1 MSNKVKK
8 LSGTI
13 AAQASA
19 AGVAGIAVIRVSG
32 EQTKK
37 ITKKIIGEELDHMQ
51 AKRATFFNQEG
62 KKIDDGVALGFFAPN
77 SYTGEDVLEVSC
89 HGSPAIVDEI
99 LKALHDFGAR
109 LAEPGEF
116 TKRAY
121 LNDKID
127 LVQAEAVADLI
138 ESKSIQTARAARRS
152 LEGVFSKKVF
162 TLSDQLT
169 KTRTL
174 VEAALDFPDEELNE
188 TSYKKTLSTKM
199 SKINNAF
206 LSLLK
211 ETRTACRI
219 REGATLAITGEPN
232 VGKSTLMNTLCG
244 HQRAIVSEVPGTTRD
259 TIEETILLDGFSI
272 TIVDTAGIRHTKN
285 TIEKEGIA
293 RAKKAAK
300 NADIVIEM
308 HDANKPDQVRKAS
321 EKNTLL
327 LFNKADLL
335 KTQPENKNKNER
347 VFYVSA
353 KDGSGVDDVV
363 GAIAAFFGD
372 NETHE
377 SGLTARRRHLNN
389 LGDAFGFYKK
399 AKSKIEANKA
409 ADLVAE
415 DLLQAQNTLSEIT
428 GEFSTE
434 DLLGKIFSEFCIG
447 K

>member
-1 MSNKVKK
+1 LSNKVKK

-169 KTRTL
+169 ETRTL

>member
-8 LSGTI
+8 LFGTI

-19 AGVAGIAVIRVSG
+19 PGVSGIAVIRVSG
-32 EQTKK
+32 DQTKK
-37 ITKKIIGEELDHMQ
+37 ITRQIIGQRVGHME
-51 AKRATFFNQEG
+51 AKRATFFNQKG
-62 KKIDDGVALGFFAPN
+62 RRIDDGIVLGFNAPN
-77 SYTGEDVLEVSC
+77 SYTGEDVLEISC
-89 HGSPAIVDEI
+89 HGSPAIVDAI
-99 LKALHDFGAR
+99 LKALNDFGAR
-109 LAEPGEF
+109 QAEPGEF

-127 LVQAEAVADLI
+127 LFQAEAVADLI

-152 LEGVFSKKVF
+152 LEGVFSKKIF
-162 TLSDQLT
+162 ALTDQLT
-169 KTRTL
+169 ETRAL
-174 VEAALDFPDEELNE
+174 VEAALDFPDEELSE
-188 TSYKKTLSTKM
+188 TTYKKNLSTRVAN
-199 SKINNAF
+199 INNTF

-211 ETRTACRI
+211 ETKTACRI

-232 VGKSTLMNTLCG
+232 VGKSTLMNVLCG

-259 TIEETILLDGFSI
+259 TIEETILLDGFSV

-285 TIEKEGIA
+285 AIEKEGME

-308 HDANKPDQVRKAS
+308 HDSSKQGKTIKAP

-327 LFNKADLL
+327 LFNKTDLL
-335 KTQPENKNKNER
+335 EAEPENKNINEGI
-347 VFYVSA
+347 FYVSA
-353 KDGSGVDDVV
+353 KDGSGIDSVIE
-363 GAIAAFFGD
+363 AIAGFFGD
-372 NETHE
+372 SETYE

-389 LGDAFGFYKK
+389 LGDAYSFFIK
-399 AKSKIEANKA
+399 AKTKIEASKET
-409 ADLVAE
+409 DLVAE

>member
-19 AGVAGIAVIRVSG
+19 AGVAGISVIRMSG

-99 LKALHDFGAR
+99 LKALYDFGAR

-169 KTRTL
+169 ETRTL

-327 LFNKADLL
+327 LFNKVDLL
-335 KTQPENKNKNER
+335 KTQPENKNKNKR

>member
-99 LKALHDFGAR
+99 LKALYDFGAR

-293 RAKKAAK
+293 RAKKAAQ

>member
-19 AGVAGIAVIRVSG
+19 AGVAGIAVIRMSG

-37 ITKKIIGEELDHMQ
+37 ITKKIIGQELGHMQ
-51 AKRATFFNQEG
+51 AKRAAFFNQEG
-62 KKIDDGVALGFFAPN
+62 KKIDDGIALGFFAPN
-77 SYTGEDVLEVSC
+77 SYTGEDVLEISC

-99 LKALHDFGAR
+99 LKALHGFGAR
-109 LAEPGEF
+109 QAEPGEF

-138 ESKSIQTARAARRS
+138 ESKSIQAARAARRS

-169 KTRTL
+169 ETRTL
-174 VEAALDFPDEELNE
+174 VEAALDFPDEELSE

-199 SKINNAF
+199 GNINNAF

-259 TIEETILLDGFSI
+259 TIEETILLDGFSLSI
-272 TIVDTAGIRHTKN
+272 IDTAGIRHTKN

-293 RAKKAAK
+293 RAKSAVK

-308 HDANKPDQVRKAS
+308 HDANKPGQVRKAS

-335 KTQPENKNKNER
+335 ETQPENKNKNKR

-353 KDGSGVDDVV
+353 KNGSGVDDVV

-372 NETHE
+372 NEAHE

-409 ADLVAE
+409 TDLVAE

>member
-1 MSNKVKK
+1 MSNKTNK

-13 AAQASA
+13 AARASA
-19 AGVAGIAVIRVSG
+19 PGVAGIAVIRVSG
-32 EQTKK
+32 ELTKK
-37 ITKKIIGEELDHMQ
+37 ITNKIIGQDLVHMQ
-51 AKRATFFNQEG
+51 AKRATFFNQDG
-62 KKIDDGVALGFFAPN
+62 MKIDNGVALGFFAPN
-77 SYTGEDVLEVSC
+77 SYTGEDVLEISC
-89 HGSPAIVDEI
+89 HGSPAIADEI

-109 LAEPGEF
+109 HAEPGEF

-138 ESKSIQTARAARRS
+138 ESKSIQAARAATRS

-162 TLSDQLT
+162 MLSDQLT
-169 KTRTL
+169 EARTL
-174 VEAALDFPDEELNE
+174 VEAALDFPDEELSE
-188 TSYKKTLSTKM
+188 TSYKKALSTRM
-199 SKINNAF
+199 DSINNAF

-211 ETRTACRI
+211 ETRVACRI

-259 TIEETILLDGFSI
+259 TIEETILIDGFSV

-285 TIEKEGIA
+285 TIEKEGIE

-308 HDANKPDQVRKAS
+308 FDANKQEQPTKIA

-335 KTQPENKNKNER
+335 RTQPKNKNKNEG

-363 GAIAAFFGD
+363 ESIAAFFGD

-377 SGLTARRRHLNN
+377 SGLTARRRHLNS

-399 AKSKIEANKA
+399 AKNKIEGNKA

>member
-1 MSNKVKK
+1 MSNKTNK

-19 AGVAGIAVIRVSG
+19 PGVAGIAVIRVSG
-32 EQTKK
+32 ELTKK
-37 ITKKIIGEELDHMQ
+37 ITKKITRKEASHMQ
-51 AKRATFFNQEG
+51 AKRTAFFNQDG
-62 KKIDDGVALGFFAPN
+62 KKIDDGIALGFFAPN
-77 SYTGEDVLEVSC
+77 SYTGEDVLEISC
-89 HGSPAIVDEI
+89 HGSPAVVDEI
-99 LKALHDFGAR
+99 LKALFDFGAR
-109 LAEPGEF
+109 PAEPGEF

-169 KTRTL
+169 ETRTL
-174 VEAALDFPDEELNE
+174 VEASLDFPDEDLNE
-188 TSYKKTLSTKM
+188 TNYKKTLSTKLD
-199 SKINNAF
+199 KTNNAF

-219 REGATLAITGEPN
+219 REGATLAIIGEPN
-232 VGKSTLMNTLCG
+232 VGKSTLMNKLSG
-244 HQRAIVSEVPGTTRD
+244 HQRAIVSETPGTTRD
-259 TIEETILLDGFSI
+259 TIEETILLDGFCV
-272 TIVDTAGIRHTKN
+272 TIVDTAGIRDTKDA
-285 TIEKEGIA
+285 IEKEGIE

-300 NADIVIEM
+300 NADIVLEM
-308 HDANKPDQVRKAS
+308 FDANKREQDTKKP

-335 KTQPENKNKNER
+335 KTQLKNKNQNEG

-353 KDGSGVDDVV
+353 KDGSGIDDVV
-363 GAIAAFFGD
+363 SAIAAFFGKS
-372 NETHE
+372 ETHE

-389 LGDAFGFYKK
+389 LGDAFGFFKK
-399 AKSKIEANKA
+399 AKSKTEANKA
-409 ADLVAE
+409 TDLVAE

-434 DLLGKIFSEFCIG
+434 DLLDKIFSEFCIG

>member
-19 AGVAGIAVIRVSG
+19 AGVAGISVIRMSG

-99 LKALHDFGAR
+99 LKALYDFGAR

-169 KTRTL
+169 ETRTL

>member
-1 MSNKVKK
+1 LSNKVKK

-19 AGVAGIAVIRVSG
+19 AGVAGISVIRMSG
-32 EQTKK
+32 EQTKE

-99 LKALHDFGAR
+99 LKALYDFGAR

-169 KTRTL
+169 ETRTL

-308 HDANKPDQVRKAS
+308 HDANKPDQARKAS

-327 LFNKADLL
+327 LFNKVDLL
-335 KTQPENKNKNER
+335 KTQPENKNKNKR